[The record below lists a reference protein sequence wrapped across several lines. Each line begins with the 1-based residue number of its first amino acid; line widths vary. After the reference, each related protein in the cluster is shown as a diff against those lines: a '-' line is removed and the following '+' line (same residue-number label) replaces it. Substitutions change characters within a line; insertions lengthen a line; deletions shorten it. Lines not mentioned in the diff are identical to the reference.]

1 MSQKRHRLSLGASAC
16 MACLIAAGGAAG
28 AGTITY
34 TYDVFGQLVSAASST
49 GDDVT
54 YTYDAAGNRT
64 ALTIPVINQAP
75 VAVNDSTSTPKNTAK
90 TFDPRTND
98 SDGDSDP
105 LTISAKT
112 NGTYGAVAINSGV
125 SVTYT
130 PNTNYTGADSFTY
143 TISDGQGGD
152 DTATVSVTITNPNA
166 APNAVNDNVTR
177 NIPVNSLSPLTV
189 DVLANDTDA
198 DGDTL
203 TITSADSPAT
213 IVSNKLKFT
222 SAPAGISYYNYT
234 ISDGHG
240 GTDTANLKITLNLC
254 GQSCP

>member
-1 MSQKRHRLSLGASAC
+1 MSHNRHRLSLWASAC
-16 MACLIAAGGAAG
+16 MACLITTGGAAV

-34 TYDVFGQLVSAASST
+34 TYDAFGQLVSATSST
-49 GDDVT
+49 GEEVT

-64 ALTIPVINQAP
+64 ALTVPAANQAP
-75 VAVNDSTSTPKNTAK
+75 VAVDDSTSTPKNTAK

-112 NGTYGAVAINSGV
+112 DGAHGTVAINSGV

-130 PNTNYTGADSFTY
+130 PTTNYTGADSFTY
-143 TISDGQGGD
+143 TISDGQGD
-152 DTATVSVTITNPNA
+152 SDTATVSVTVTNPNN
-166 APNAVNDNVTR
+166 APDAIWDNVVRTT
-177 NIPVNSLSPLTV
+177 NISTFSPLTV
-189 DVLANDTDA
+189 DAIANDTDA
-198 DGDTL
+198 DGNSL
-203 TITSADSPAT
+203 TITAVDSPGT

-222 SAPAGISYYNYT
+222 TMPLGISYYNYT
-234 ISDGHG
+234 ISDGQG
-240 GTDTANLKITLNLC
+240 GTDTSYIKVTYSTC